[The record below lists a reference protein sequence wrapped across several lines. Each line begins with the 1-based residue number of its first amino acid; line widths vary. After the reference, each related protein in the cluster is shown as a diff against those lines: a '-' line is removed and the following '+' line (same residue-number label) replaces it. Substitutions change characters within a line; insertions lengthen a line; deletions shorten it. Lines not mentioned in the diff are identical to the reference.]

1 MNYIKNF
8 RLDSTLGSGSNAQV
22 KLGVHKD
29 TGNKV
34 AIKIVAKAHLEEKD
48 SRGTLEKEIG
58 IMHLLDHPNIV
69 HLYDV
74 QETRE
79 HIFLVLEYVHGDL
92 YELVSKRGRL
102 PERDT
107 EKIFKQ
113 LVSAVDFC
121 HKHKICHRDLKPE
134 NILIDENMTVKL
146 ADFGMSEVMMEQY
159 LTLSCGSPHY
169 VSPEIIL
176 GQPYDGTKVD
186 IWSLGVIL
194 FVLLTGQVPFNAPSV
209 RKLLN
214 LIISSK
220 FTAPNLDTFSVS
232 KNGKDLVSRMLT
244 KNPEKRITMPEI
256 LAHPF
261 FHCNSNGQGP
271 VETLDCEINNE
282 CFTSMEN
289 LDYDILRKLTYLGWD
304 NKCIESDLLAPTTKL
319 AQRFYRILEKNKK
332 QNDKYKRILF
342 NEELTEE
349 HTTSKGVQKSNSF
362 FDSNSFSSGL
372 SKIKD
377 LLDRF
382 GSKGKSMS
390 LATNSS
396 CSTSSSSFGG
406 YS

>member
-1 MNYIKNF
+1 MNYIKSF

-22 KLGVHKD
+22 KLATHKD

-48 SRGTLEKEIG
+48 SRTTLEKEIG

-74 QETRE
+74 YETRE
-79 HIFLVLEYVHGDL
+79 HLFLVLEYVHGDL

-102 PERDT
+102 PERDA

-146 ADFGMSEVMMEQY
+146 ADFGMSEVMMDQY

-169 VSPEIIL
+169 VCPEIIL

-214 LIISSK
+214 LIIGSK
-220 FTAPNLDTFSVS
+220 FTAPNLDTFNIS
-232 KNGKDLVSRMLT
+232 KNGKDLVARMLT
-244 KNPEKRITMPEI
+244 KSPEKRITMPEI

-261 FHCNSNGQGP
+261 FHSNGQRS
-271 VETLDCEINNE
+271 VETLDSEINNE
-282 CFTSMEN
+282 SFTSVEN
-289 LDYDILRKLTYLGWD
+289 LDNDVLKTLNYLGWD
-304 NKCIESDLLAPTTKL
+304 MKCIETDLLAPTTKL
-319 AQRFYRILEKNKK
+319 VQRFYRILEKNKK

-342 NEELTEE
+342 NEELIEE
-349 HTTSKGVQKSNSF
+349 QTSKVTQKSNSF
-362 FDSNSFSSGL
+362 FDGNTFSSGL

-377 LLDRF
+377 ILLDKF
-382 GSKGKSMS
+382 GSSKSKDSMS
-390 LATNSS
+390 LAVNSS

-406 YS
+406 FS